1 MNVHLQIVGLKY
13 QETRDPSIAQNVAEK
28 RGRKMN
34 KKMLD
39 LFSGLGGAS
48 ESFLNNGWEVMR
60 IEKNPALAL
69 VPNTKILDVYDL
81 GQYLDIMDGAGHV
94 PDQPTLIWASPPC
107 TEFSDGFASPKSI
120 AIRNGEKY
128 NPEEAINMVL
138 ETKRIID
145 LIQPKYWIIENVRG
159 AIKFLE
165 PILGKPKMIIDS
177 IVLWG
182 RFPSWAMEP
191 GFKHIKHDKAT
202 STNPMR
208 ANLRALIPYEV
219 SDACRQSIENTRTL
233 DYWF

>member
-1 MNVHLQIVGLKY
+1 V
-13 QETRDPSIAQNVAEK
+13 RNVAEK
-28 RGRKMN
+28 GERKMN

-48 ESFLNNGWEVMR
+48 ESFLNNGWDVMR

-81 GQYLDIMDGAGHV
+81 GQYLDIMSYEGHV
-94 PDQPTLIWASPPC
+94 PDQPALVWASPPC
-107 TEFSDGFASPKSI
+107 TDFSDGFSSPKSQ
-120 AIRNGEKY
+120 AIRNKEKY
-128 NPEEAINMVL
+128 DPKEAIEMVI

-159 AIKFLE
+159 AIKFLK
-165 PILGKPKMIIDS
+165 PILGEPTMIIDS

-182 RFPSWAMEP
+182 RFPAFSMP
-191 GFKHIKHDKAT
+191 PHYKHKKHDKAT

-219 SDACRQSIENTRTL
+219 SEACRLSIENTKTL